1 MIALMQR
8 DVMIV
13 GGSFILLM
21 ARGNVQSV
29 EVYIGITLLKEVS
42 MKVIKKVSKEESKR
56 FWKLEV
62 TRRLLNR
69 SKWQEV
75 PANGKKVTLRIG
87 V

>member
-1 MIALMQR
+1 
-8 DVMIV
+8 
-13 GGSFILLM
+13 
-21 ARGNVQSV
+21 
-29 EVYIGITLLKEVS
+29 